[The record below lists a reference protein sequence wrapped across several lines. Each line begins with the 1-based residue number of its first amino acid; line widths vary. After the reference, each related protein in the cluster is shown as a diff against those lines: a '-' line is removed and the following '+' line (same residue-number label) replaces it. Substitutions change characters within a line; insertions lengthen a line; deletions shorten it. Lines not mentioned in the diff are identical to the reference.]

1 VASISGQTHSAAS
14 SEEPP
19 TGAAVIPNEA
29 LALIDLPGV
38 SRATLGKHWTR
49 LKPLE
54 QDEFIALFAQLL
66 IHVAFPQSAAFF
78 RQLEVTVTDEYIR
91 GHKATVTTYVEHAK
105 EGQIDID
112 YHLVRQDSGWLIRD
126 IQLDG
131 VSLSRNLRAQ
141 FQQIIRKDSYAALL
155 RRMREKLVL
164 ATLRSAS

>member
-14 SEEPP
+14 SDEPP
-19 TGAAVIPNEA
+19 TGAAVTPNEA

-49 LKPLE
+49 QKPLE
-54 QDEFIALFAQLL
+54 QDELKALFAQLL

-78 RQLEVTVTDEYIR
+78 RQHEVTVTDEYIR